1 MLRYF
6 VSMFSTLYW
15 FYPRPLEPGCMQKL
29 WTKFSR
35 FIKSLKYKVKEI
47 DDNVFFKY
55 LPPKNVKK
63 NKSYIK
69 NEKENPFNILKQMN
83 LK

>member
-1 MLRYF
+1 MNLHTKNNSEIKLIPEMLN
-6 VSMFSTLYW
+6 L
-15 FYPRPLEPGCMQKL
+15 LGCNKESFIQL
-29 WTKFSR
+29 
-35 FIKSLKYKVKEI
+35 IKSLKYKVKEI
-47 DDNVFFKY
+47 DGDVFFKY
-55 LPPKNVKK
+55 LPPKNVKN